1 MMKLSRSMLMMM
13 LCAALAALCVLY
25 LDTARSI
32 VAIWN
37 SSETFAHGYVILPI
51 SLWLIWKRRADLQSA
66 APAPFWAALALLA
79 ACGAGWLLA
88 QLADVQVV
96 RQYTFVA
103 MLPIAVLAICG
114 TRMAAAIL
122 FPLVFLMLAVP
133 FGEIFIAPLI
143 NVTADFTVWAL
154 QATGIPVLRD
164 GANFSIPSGNW
175 SVVEACSGV
184 RYLIASFTLGCL
196 YAYLTY
202 RSTGRRILF
211 VLLSIVVPII
221 ANGAR
226 AYMIVMLGH
235 LSGMKL
241 AVGVDHLLYGWIFF
255 ALVIFLMFW
264 IGSYWREDEVAP
276 ASAARPLSP
285 VSQPGAGRFAAVTL
299 GVLICAGMWP
309 AVAKHLEHAAPGKPA
324 VDLSGF
330 QPAWAA
336 VAPFAQWLPHF
347 AKANAELTRTLAN
360 GSDQAAITMLYFR
373 DRPQGAGLINS
384 ENRLLKA
391 KDPQWTAGPTA
402 KRTVNIGPRT
412 MVVRETPLRSGAGSI
427 LVWQWYWI
435 NDEFLENDYLGKLLQ
450 ARGKL
455 LERSDDGAALF
466 AFAPLGEHSDD
477 ARAVLQRFLNDNLAG
492 IEATLTRNQRQAGR

>member
-154 QATGIPVLRD
+154 
-164 GANFSIPSGNW
+164 
-175 SVVEACSGV
+175 
-184 RYLIASFTLGCL
+184 
-196 YAYLTY
+196 
-202 RSTGRRILF
+202 
-211 VLLSIVVPII
+211 
-221 ANGAR
+221 
-226 AYMIVMLGH
+226 
-235 LSGMKL
+235 
-241 AVGVDHLLYGWIFF
+241 
-255 ALVIFLMFW
+255 
-264 IGSYWREDEVAP
+264 
-276 ASAARPLSP
+276 
-285 VSQPGAGRFAAVTL
+285 
-299 GVLICAGMWP
+299 
-309 AVAKHLEHAAPGKPA
+309 
-324 VDLSGF
+324 
-330 QPAWAA
+330 
-336 VAPFAQWLPHF
+336 
-347 AKANAELTRTLAN
+347 
-360 GSDQAAITMLYFR
+360 
-373 DRPQGAGLINS
+373 
-384 ENRLLKA
+384 
-391 KDPQWTAGPTA
+391 
-402 KRTVNIGPRT
+402 
-412 MVVRETPLRSGAGSI
+412 
-427 LVWQWYWI
+427 
-435 NDEFLENDYLGKLLQ
+435 
-450 ARGKL
+450 
-455 LERSDDGAALF
+455 
-466 AFAPLGEHSDD
+466 
-477 ARAVLQRFLNDNLAG
+477 
-492 IEATLTRNQRQAGR
+492 